1 MSMAATTTSMA
12 VTTTSMAV
20 TTTSM
25 AVTNDKHGGTTSLQ
39 PIVTVK
45 VVYSV
50 ITMAA
55 AGSALAAIKASKETF
70 YGVVSPEA
78 LAKPYDVI
86 VIGGGPAGVAAAQ
99 KAAFLGRR
107 ALVVDDAACP
117 PNALDL
123 TFGAPTGLFSKALRD
138 TAKTLDV
145 DVLSRMGLTDAVVWA
160 QVQASVAKLATN
172 NVKTQMHMLAQFKI
186 DYLRA
191 RATLEADGQHVAC
204 TLKDG
209 TVHRAPA
216 TNVLFATGSTPTRPK
231 EVPFDD
237 VRVFD
242 SDSIAKLTF
251 MPRRGVV
258 ISGAGIIAIEYAKI
272 FSKLHCHVTMLVRSE
287 AKSSLA
293 RIGLDADIAQGLL
306 DDLADNGVNVLTNTS
321 AVGFDAAADGALVVG
336 LKGKEG
342 ADPPPPAIT
351 CDIFLA
357 AMGRR
362 PCAGGAGLAEAGGV
376 IDDKSGVVKVDES
389 FKVDGIGANGASV
402 YAAGDV
408 IGPPSLAST
417 GVEQAK
423 AAISAMFD
431 EAKDDEATV
440 GRDNFPVGVWTIPEI
455 GYFGLTKEAAIKKGI
470 DAEEG
475 VASYAECLRG
485 RVFAPQG
492 FLKLVFDRADGRIVG
507 THIFGADACELIHF
521 GMMLVSEK
529 RTIFSVLSML
539 FTAVTF
545 HELFKFAA
553 INGNSKLQ
561 FGQQWRA
568 ILKALGEVVSK
579 DDLGS
584 LRAKFDELDVDKSGQ
599 LDASE
604 LAAVFEGSGKSVSV
618 GTLSNML
625 RLADEDGSGSISF
638 EEFAEIIE
646 AI

>member
-1 MSMAATTTSMA
+1 
-12 VTTTSMAV
+12 
-20 TTTSM
+20 
-25 AVTNDKHGGTTSLQ
+25 
-39 PIVTVK
+39 
-45 VVYSV
+45 
-50 ITMAA
+50 MAA
-55 AGSALAAIKASKETF
+55 AGSALAAVRNKESV
-70 YGVVSPEA
+70 YGVVAPEA

-86 VIGGGPAGVAAAQ
+86 IVGSGPAGVAAAE

-107 ALVVDDAACP
+107 ALLVDDAPCA
-117 PNALDL
+117 PNVLDL

-145 DVLSRMGLTDAVVWA
+145 DVLMKMGLTDAVVWA
-160 QVQASVAKLATN
+160 QVQASVSKLATN
-172 NVKTQMHMLAQFKI
+172 NAKTQMAMLTEFKI

-191 RATLEADGQHVAC
+191 RATLGVDGQHVTC

-209 TVHRAPA
+209 TEHQVAT
-216 TNVLFATGSTPTRPK
+216 TNVLLATGSVPMRPR

-237 VRVFD
+237 VRIFD

-251 MPRRGVV
+251 MPKRGVV
-258 ISGAGIIAIEYAKI
+258 IAGAGIIAIEYAKI
-272 FSKLHCHVTMLVRSE
+272 FSKFHCAVTMLVRGE
-287 AKSSLA
+287 ARSSLS
-293 RIGLDADIAQGLL
+293 RIGLDPDIAKGLL

-321 AVGFDAAADGALVVG
+321 ASSFDVDVDGAMTVMLQ
-336 LKGKEG
+336 GKDGGE
-342 ADPPPPAIT
+342 PTPIV

-362 PCAGGAGLAEAGGV
+362 PCSSGVGLAEAGGE
-376 IDDKSGVVKVDES
+376 IDAKSGVVKVGAG
-389 FKVDGIGANGASV
+389 FKVEGVASGV

-423 AAISAMFD
+423 AAITAMF
-431 EAKDDEATV
+431 EEEGAEATV

-455 GYFGLTKEAAIKKGI
+455 GYFGLTKEGAIKAGI

-475 VASYAECLRG
+475 VAPYAACLRG

-492 FLKLVFDRADGRIVG
+492 FLKLVFDRADGRILG
-507 THIFGADACELIHF
+507 THIFGSDACELIHF

-529 RTIFSVLSML
+529 RSIFDVMSML

-553 INGNSKLQ
+553 LNGNSKLQ
-561 FGQQWRA
+561 FGQQWRT
-568 ILKALGEVVSK
+568 ILKALGAAGIK
-579 DDLGS
+579 ADDMDS
-584 LRAKFDELDVDKSGQ
+584 IRAKFNELDADQSGH
-599 LDASE
+599 LDANE
-604 LAAVFEGSGKSVSV
+604 LRVLCPAVSI

-638 EEFAEIIE
+638 DEFA
-646 AI
+646 AIVQAI